1 MLARMVGPVRV
12 EGMASGSARTR
23 SSDKR
28 RPSARSRPVAPAAA
42 SATEAPNPRQPCPC
56 GSGRR
61 YKHCHGSGRS
71 VRVAR
76 PFEGLTGEADLVALR
91 ELVSAATTP
100 LTLSDR
106 AHSDRRVTL
115 ATILPELAPALVR
128 QNGEILL
135 GLQLVASSDDVS
147 RDLGTALQAA
157 LEADPGQPINPGP
170 IGGAGSA
177 GPRLQDLLSD
187 APLDITVHADYGYWL
202 GTDSDEP
209 IDPALSASLQQS
221 SESVIPSVR
230 MPGTEAAYWCR
241 PDDAKAH
248 LRWVMTHPE
257 EALLDALAVLGATGA
272 LDLGE
277 GTKYAGAFRAH
288 GLVAPVWDVPADA
301 SAQDWWQ
308 PAADFQDR
316 LAATLEQAPRLDGS
330 ARRFRAEI
338 LSRQVTLR

>member
-1 MLARMVGPVRV
+1 MFSRSAGSP
-12 EGMASGSARTR
+12 SARTSGTR
-23 SSDKR
+23 ASGKR
-28 RPSARSRPVAPAAA
+28 RPKAASRPQRT
-42 SATEAPNPRQPCPC
+42 ATDLTDAPNPRQPCPC

-61 YKHCHGSGRS
+61 YKHCHGSGHS

-76 PFEGLTGEADLVALR
+76 PFEGLTGEADLIAMR

-106 AHSDRRVTL
+106 AYADRSVTL
-115 ATILPELAPALVR
+115 ATVLPRLAPALVR
-128 QNGEILL
+128 EDGRILL

-147 RDLGTALQAA
+147 RDIGTALQAA

-177 GPRLQDLLSD
+177 GPRLQELVSD
-187 APLDITVHADYGYWL
+187 APLDITVHEDYGFWV
-202 GTDSDEP
+202 GPDPDDEP
-209 IDPALSASLQQS
+209 VDASLAELMQQANAA
-221 SESVIPSVR
+221 VIPSVR
-230 MPGTEAAYWCR
+230 MPGEEAAYWCR

-257 EALLDALAVLGATGA
+257 ERLLDALAVLGAAGQ
-272 LDLGE
+272 LDLGT

-288 GLVAPVWDVPADA
+288 GLVAPVWDLPADTPAEDWWRPAQEFQQRLATTLA
-301 SAQDWWQ
+301 SA
-308 PAADFQDR
+308 AK
-316 LAATLEQAPRLDGS
+316 LDEA
-330 ARRFRAEI
+330 ARRFRSEI